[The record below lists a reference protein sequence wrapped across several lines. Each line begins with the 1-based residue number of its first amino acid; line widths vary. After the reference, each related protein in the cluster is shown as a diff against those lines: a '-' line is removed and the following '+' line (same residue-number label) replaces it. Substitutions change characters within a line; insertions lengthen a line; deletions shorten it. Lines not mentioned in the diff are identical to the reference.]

1 MFLIGNSGWL
11 RRGWH
16 LENPRYEMLYA
27 SLERNAIFSFSSK
40 VNPPSAGFFVPLRC
54 FMKIQKLINSS
65 DKRFH
70 VSFIDGG
77 PVETVST
84 ILSGKSK
91 LPKMLDEVENNSNDK
106 IPVLIFKFD
115 RTKFYVASRNLPDGI
130 TRICLGEIKIGMLDD
145 VVEWLVN

>member
-1 MFLIGNSGWL
+1 MN
-11 RRGWH
+11 
-16 LENPRYEMLYA
+16 
-27 SLERNAIFSFSSK
+27 
-40 VNPPSAGFFVPLRC
+40 
-54 FMKIQKLINSS
+54 IQKIINSS
-65 DKRFH
+65 DNRFH

-77 PVETVST
+77 PVETVNT

-91 LPKMLDEVENNSNDK
+91 IPKMLDEVENISKDK

-145 VVEWLVN
+145 AVEWISSPASRD